1 MTPLSFATEA
11 LKFVESLSLY
21 RFTTFKNVTDY
32 GTLGLLKIPKKIK
45 SIDIILMALKLF
57 WYHTL
62 C

>member
-32 GTLGLLKIPKKIK
+32 GTLGFLKIQKRFIKI
-45 SIDIILMALKLF
+45 DR
-57 WYHTL
+57 
-62 C
+62 